1 MKQLIRR
8 GLLLVIA
15 DLLIVNISFILA
27 AFFNNLLDYQ
37 GFDFWPTSR
46 YFVLSLSM
54 YVTPVVILVNAV
66 FGLYSS
72 LWHYAGL
79 TEFVKLMAAVVV
91 DGLLFYVAADTIPW
105 QMGPGMYIP
114 AFLILFALMTAIRFG
129 YRIVRRLIPMVTSGR
144 YLNAKRTMIVGAGEA
159 GAILIR
165 SMRDDPVKRG
175 VPVVLIDDD
184 PSKRG
189 LKILGVRVAGNRH
202 AIPKLVRDFGV
213 ERIFIAIARSSAEDM
228 KAILE
233 ICLETGCEIQRVDL
247 ADVFQG
253 TATRQDE
260 PHAPMPSDLP
270 GIRVRDIPL
279 ETLLGREPVQMD
291 DTRVRAW
298 LSGKAVMVTG
308 GGGSIGSELCRK
320 VAKCDPSRLIIFD
333 IYENSAYELALEL
346 RKQHPALELHLVIG
360 SVRDR
365 DKLSKVFRRFAP
377 QVVFHAAAHKHVP
390 TMENDPEEAI
400 KNNVFGTFHVCDMA
414 REFGAERMILI
425 STDKAVN
432 PTNVMGAS
440 KRLCEFVIKGMSDRH
455 SPTIFSAVRFGNVLG
470 SSGSVIPLF
479 RKQIAEGGP
488 VTVTDKD
495 ITRYFMTLS
504 EAASLVITA
513 GAMAQAGEIYILD
526 MGEPVRIDDMVRKMI
541 QLAGLVPDKD
551 IEIRYIGLRP
561 GEKMYEEL
569 SLAAEELIPTE
580 DAKIMRTHD
589 QGFSTDHMDQMMDL
603 LHETLDNNLDV
614 RDALR
619 RLIPTYTPRLGPG
632 KSTPAPAEVPTC
644 TGTTCTGT

>member
-8 GLLLVIA
+8 GLPLVIA
-15 DLLIVNISFILA
+15 DLLIVNLAFILA

-79 TEFVKLMAAVVV
+79 TEFVKLMAAVVI

-114 AFLILFALMTAIRFG
+114 SFLILFVLMTAIRFG
-129 YRIVRRLIPMVTSGR
+129 YRIVRRLIPMMTSGR

-159 GAILIR
+159 GAILVR
-165 SMRDDPVKRG
+165 TMRDDPVKRG
-175 VPVVLIDDD
+175 IPVVLVDDD
-184 PSKRG
+184 PAKRG

-228 KAILE
+228 RAILE

-247 ADVFQG
+247 ADVIQG
-253 TATRQDE
+253 ASAHQPAR
-260 PHAPMPSDLP
+260 PHAQLVTDLP
-270 GIRVRDIPL
+270 GIRVREIPL

-298 LSGKAVMVTG
+298 LHGKSVMVTG

-320 VAKCDPSRLIIFD
+320 VAKCDPSQLIVFD

-346 RKQHPALELHLVIG
+346 RKQHPALALHLVIG

-365 DKLSKVFRRFAP
+365 DKLSKVFGRFTP

-400 KNNVFGTFHVCDMA
+400 KNNVFGTYNICDMA
-414 REFGAERMILI
+414 REFAAERMILI

-440 KRLCEFVIKGMSDRH
+440 KRLCEFVIKGMSDHH

-479 RKQIAEGGP
+479 RRQIAAGGP

-495 ITRYFMTLS
+495 ITRYFMTIS
-504 EAASLVITA
+504 EAASLVIAA
-513 GAMAQAGEIYILD
+513 GAMALAGEIYILD

-569 SLAAEELIPTE
+569 SLAAEKLIPTD
-580 DAKIMRTHD
+580 DAKIMRSHD
-589 QGFSTDHMDQMMDL
+589 QGFTTEQLDQMMDL

-614 RDALR
+614 RQALQ
-619 RLIPTYTPRLGPG
+619 RLIPTYTPQLA
-632 KSTPAPAEVPTC
+632 PAVPATASAEVPIC
-644 TGTTCTGT
+644 TGT